1 MSYFEAASFCSAGE
15 YRAGKNTHLM
25 PSELQVNELYMLMM
39 AVEYQKHDRAVKW
52 PSSVLEVQALRTG
65 SHLIRFAL
73 LDEDLQHYSTGFAE
87 FNAGFWVRNPDRPN
101 LREMLI
107 KEGIF
112 ILSIYGELTAKVFPS
127 WPNKPSAIIKGA
139 PVLI

>member
-87 FNAGFWVRNPDRPN
+87 FNAGFWVRSPNRPN
-101 LREMLI
+101 LRDMLI
-107 KEGIF
+107 KEGYF
-112 ILSIYGELTAKVFPS
+112 
-127 WPNKPSAIIKGA
+127 KGYEDNFDHA
-139 PVLI
+139 LREISQGLAQSSTPGSLRL